1 MKKVVFLD
9 LEDTVIDVFSR
20 ERFTHLMNIAPV
32 RDFIAAQAP
41 DAVRLFSFALW
52 SDHCVE
58 QFRRRFEQPLNE
70 ALGTTLDMCDTFT
83 TDKLF
88 KLCRQKG
95 LVFEDDNECMLF
107 HGKDFGFQ
115 HFIEL
120 SPGFDDMEVVLVDD
134 SVTSKTIQ
142 YPGRNLA
149 IRMVNVN
156 ELLN

>member
-1 MKKVVFLD
+1 MKKIVFLD

-20 ERFTHLMNIAPV
+20 TGFTRLVNIAPV
-32 RDFIAAQAP
+32 REFLTAEAP
-41 DAVRLFSFALW
+41 EAVRLFSFALW
-52 SDHCVE
+52 SEHCVE
-58 QFRRRFEQPLNE
+58 QFRRLFEQPLNE
-70 ALGTTLDMCDTFT
+70 ALGMPLDMHDTFT

-95 LVFEDDNECMLF
+95 LVFEDDNECALF

-134 SVTSKTIQ
+134 AATSKTIQ
-142 YPGRNLA
+142 YPGRNLT

-156 ELLN
+156 DLLN